1 MANIL
6 LTTRC
11 NRACPYCFARQEMSD
26 STSDSLMS
34 WENLIY
40 IADFLY
46 ASGERLVSLLGG
58 EPTLHPE
65 CVDFILYLLERN
77 FQVTVFTN
85 GMLAPDRL
93 EEFQSHL
100 TKVKPERLSFTCNL
114 NDPEQT
120 PASPE
125 ETEKIHNFL
134 SVMGPWTM
142 PGFNIYRLDLKLD
155 FLFELISRFSL
166 KRQVRLGICHPVL
179 GQQTGFIRMQD
190 MRQVA
195 QRLYAYRPQFDTFR
209 VSPGLDCG
217 FPLCQ
222 FSDEELGW
230 LLRHPVPIKFGC
242 GPPVDIA
249 PDMGVYYCFPLSRYR
264 RKSLFEFDSLAE
276 INDHFLKIRDEFRAV
291 IPGVYDNCDGC
302 RHLEDGL
309 CAGGGLCRVV
319 NRFME
324 KPPVRIPEIEHE
336 LAKIRM
342 SS

>member
-6 LTTRC
+6 LTTKC

-26 STSDSLMS
+26 SPSDSLLS

-40 IADFLY
+40 IADFLQ
-46 ASGERLVSLLGG
+46 ASGERQVSLLGG

-65 CVDFILYLLERN
+65 CVDFILYLLDRN
-77 FQVTVFTN
+77 FQVMVFTN
-85 GMLAPDRL
+85 GMLDPARL
-93 EEFQSHL
+93 EELKGHL
-100 TKVKPERLSFTCNL
+100 TEVNPERLTFTCNL

-120 PASPE
+120 PASAE
-125 ETEKIHNFL
+125 ETTKIHNFL

-142 PGFNIYRLDLKLD
+142 PGFNIYRLDFRLD
-155 FLFELISRFSL
+155 FLFDAINRYGM
-166 KRQVRLGICHPVL
+166 KRHVRLGICHPVPW
-179 GQQTGFIRMQD
+179 QRTGFIRMED
-190 MRQVA
+190 MRQVV
-195 QRLYAYRPQFDTFR
+195 QRIYAYRPQFDALR

-230 LLRHPVPIKFGC
+230 LHRHRGLIQFGC
-242 GPPVDIA
+242 GPAVDIA
-249 PDMGVYYCFPLSRYR
+249 PDMNVYYCFPLSRYR
-264 RKSLFEFDSLAE
+264 RKSLFEFDSLAQVD
-276 INDHFLKIRDEFRAV
+276 DHLLKIRHEFKAE
-291 IPGVYDNCDGC
+291 IPGVYDDCDGC

-319 NRFME
+319 NLFVDEAPIRL
-324 KPPVRIPEIEHE
+324 PEIEHE
-336 LAKIRM
+336 LAKNRL